1 MSGGDADGDGD
12 DDTPLPRPLA
22 HHVADPTHTAPG
34 DDEFAPPTEAD
45 RQLPVHVADPE
56 SVPVRDSAESIDD
69 DLTGPFELPRGKLPR
84 APTDLEDAPL
94 FAGVPADSRK
104 SILARFGRR
113 MVASGVAVIRQGEV
127 GHALI
132 VVVRGRLLV
141 RAERADGRIVTLGYV
156 RDGEFIGEGSLL
168 ARAPSPITAIATET
182 SELLSL
188 SPKDAYDLAGAF
200 PAVWAE
206 LKDSAE
212 RRTRD
217 WDVQLAKK
225 RT

>member
-1 MSGGDADGDGD
+1 MPSGGADGDGD
-12 DDTPLPRPLA
+12 DDTPLPGPLP

-34 DDEFAPPTEAD
+34 GDDFEPPTEAD

-56 SVPVRDSAESIDD
+56 DAALRDSTDSIDD
-69 DLTGPFELPRGKLPR
+69 DLTGPFELPHGTLPR

-94 FAGVPADSRK
+94 FAVLPADTRRSV
-104 SILARFGRR
+104 LARFSRR

-132 VVVRGRLLV
+132 VVVRGRLQL

-156 RDGEFIGEGSLL
+156 RDGEFVGESSLL
-168 ARAPSPITAIATET
+168 ARAPSSITAVATET
-182 SELLSL
+182 SELLAL
-188 SPKDAYDLAGAF
+188 SPKDTYDVAGAF

-206 LKDSAE
+206 LKDTAE

-217 WDVQLAKK
+217 WDAQLAKK